1 MLHLLEFGLKYALNN
16 WIKAEPVMIMRYLII
31 LAVLAGC
38 AQTSVGKS
46 DNDPTIYQSNE
57 EFFDDFE

>member
-1 MLHLLEFGLKYALNN
+1 
-16 WIKAEPVMIMRYLII
+16 MIMRFVFI
-31 LAVLAGC
+31 LTVLTGC
-38 AQTSVGKS
+38 SQSSVGKS